1 MAEELEQ
8 YARYFQE
15 GSRVRVGIP
24 LEGGGWFPEWGA
36 VATLDDDLLLVDLS
50 RDQLP
55 EEARLETGQTL
66 NVGLPEQEQALTC
79 RGVLVHVDGIEHRLA
94 LRLIE
99 GVYPFE
105 PREYYRQ
112 DVYLPLDYR
121 LPLSQIEA
129 DVKLRWL
136 ERRREME
143 FAAQIPE
150 PGEPEELE
158 DSREEIRA
166 RLEKRKDTPPVA
178 ANISGGG
185 LRININQ
192 KLIVGQLIEL
202 SIYIPNVQHLVEIV
216 GEVVEVR
223 DLPDQARFSTA
234 IRYRMIDEADRDRL
248 IGYISAQQLLQLS
261 QQTPRVLPSPEPRMS
276 TFAWRMQ
283 IALAFILLAAFIG
296 CQVRAIRQAK
306 DHGEKWEVQRI
317 FDEGFVEFLK
327 RQR

>member
-8 YARYFQE
+8 YTRYFQE

-24 LEGGGWFPEWGA
+24 LEGGGWFPEWGV

-55 EEARLETGQTL
+55 EETLLETGQTL

-79 RGVLVHVDGIEHRLA
+79 RAVLVRVDGAEHRLA

-129 DVKLRWL
+129 DVRLRWL
-136 ERRREME
+136 ERRREIE
-143 FAAQIPE
+143 FAAQTPE
-150 PGEPEELE
+150 PGEPEDLE

-166 RLEKRKDTPPVA
+166 RLEKRKETTPVA

-202 SIYIPNVQHLVEIV
+202 SIYVPNSKQLIEIV

-234 IRYRMIDEADRDRL
+234 VRYRMIDEADRDRL

-261 QQTPRVLPSPEPRMS
+261 QQTPRVLPTPEPGLS
-276 TFAWRMQ
+276 TFAWRLQ
-283 IALAFILLAAFIG
+283 IALAFILLVAFVG
-296 CQVRAIRQAK
+296 CQVKAIRMAK
-306 DHGEKWEVQRI
+306 QRGEKWEVQRI

>member
-8 YARYFQE
+8 YARYFHE
-15 GSRVRVGIP
+15 GLRVRVGIP
-24 LEGGGWFPEWGA
+24 LEGGGWFPEWGM

-55 EEARLETGQTL
+55 EEARLETGHTL
-66 NVGLPEQEQALTC
+66 NVGLPDQEQALTC
-79 RGVLVHVDGIEHRLA
+79 RAVLVRIDAAEHRLA

-99 GVYPFE
+99 DVYPFE

-129 DVKLRWL
+129 DVRLRWL

-143 FAAQIPE
+143 FAAQTPE

-166 RLEKRKDTPPVA
+166 RLEKRRETPPVA

-185 LRININQ
+185 LRININE
-192 KLIVGQLIEL
+192 KLIAGQLIEL
-202 SIYIPNVQHLVEIV
+202 SIYIPNAKHPVEIV

-223 DLPDQARFSTA
+223 DLTDQVRFSTA
-234 IRYRMIDEADRDRL
+234 VRYRMIDEADRDRL

-261 QQTPRVLPSPEPRMS
+261 QQTPRVLPSPEPGLS
-276 TFAWRMQ
+276 PFAWRLQ
-283 IALAFILLAAFIG
+283 IALAFILLVAFIG
-296 CQVRAIRQAK
+296 CQVRAIRMAK
-306 DHGEKWEVQRI
+306 DRGEKWEVQRI

>member
-15 GSRVRVGIP
+15 GGRVRVGIP
-24 LEGGGWFPEWGA
+24 LEGGGWFPEWGV

-55 EEARLETGQTL
+55 EEARLQTGQTL
-66 NVGLPEQEQALTC
+66 NVGLPDLEQRLTC
-79 RGVLVHVDGIEHRLA
+79 RAVLVQDDRAEHRLA

-99 GVYPFE
+99 DVYALE
-105 PREYYRQ
+105 PREYYRA
-112 DVYLPLDYR
+112 DVYLPLDFR
-121 LPLSQIEA
+121 FPLTQLEA
-129 DVKLRWL
+129 DVKQRWL
-136 ERRREME
+136 QRRREME
-143 FAAQIPE
+143 FADQAPE

-166 RLEKRKDTPPVA
+166 RLEKRKATPPVA

-192 KLIVGQLIEL
+192 KLIAGQLIEL
-202 SIYIPNVQHLVEIV
+202 SIHVPNWKRPLEIV

-223 DLPDQARFSTA
+223 DLPDQVRFSTA
-234 IRYRMIDEADRDRL
+234 VRYRMIDESDRDRL
-248 IGYISAQQLLQLS
+248 IGYISSQQLLQLS
-261 QQTPRVLPSPEPRMS
+261 QQTPRALPSEGGNAS
-276 TFAWRMQ
+276 VWTWRLQ
-283 IALAFILLAAFIG
+283 IALAFLLLVAFIG
-296 CQVRAIRQAK
+296 CQVRAIRMAH
-306 DHGEKWEVQRI
+306 DRGEKWEVQRI

>member
-8 YARYFQE
+8 YARYFRE
-15 GSRVRVGIP
+15 GTRVRVGIP
-24 LEGGGWFPEWGA
+24 LEGGGWFPEWGSVA
-36 VATLDDDLLLVDLS
+36 VLDDDLLLVDLS

-66 NVGLPEQEQALTC
+66 NVGLPEQEQSLTC
-79 RGVLVHVDGIEHRLA
+79 RAVLVQVDSVEHRLA

-99 GVYPFE
+99 EVYPFE

-129 DVKLRWL
+129 DVRLRWL
-136 ERRREME
+136 QRRREME
-143 FAAQIPE
+143 FAAQTPE

-223 DLPDQARFSTA
+223 DLPDQMRFSTA
-234 IRYRMIDEADRDRL
+234 VRYRMIDEADRDRL

-276 TFAWRMQ
+276 TFAWRLQ
-283 IALAFILLAAFIG
+283 IALAFILLVAFIG
-296 CQVRAIRQAK
+296 CQVKAIRQAK
-306 DHGEKWEVQRI
+306 DRGEKWEVQRI